1 VAYNIS
7 EFKSNIGRYGI
18 QPTNKF
24 MTIMTAPL
32 SINLS
37 SFTVIADTFNTLSAE
52 RMIYL
57 RSEQVKIPGVTIAGS
72 DNKRYG
78 VGVAQK
84 MPHNV
89 QFSDISMTFVADQEG
104 IIYRYFY
111 SWINQ
116 IVDFNGS
123 VNYAGRSSY
132 MVGYKDN
139 YVTDIYIFV
148 YDNYGNISKTIT
160 LYDAFPISMNEISL
174 DWNQTNT
181 VMKINVNFSY
191 KEWSIDNVST
201 AFGSTLDLILGAF
214 GGNLGDFTNGISFN
228 SFNTGP
234 SLFSSSFG
242 SGSPQT
248 STENP
253 TATADTTTG
262 SPSNLGGI

>member
-1 VAYNIS
+1 MAYNIS

-32 SINLS
+32 SISLS
-37 SFTVIADTFNTLSAE
+37 SFSAIADTFNTLAAE

-57 RSEQVKIPGVTIAGS
+57 RSEQVKIPGVTIAAS

-78 VGVAQK
+78 VGVQQK

-104 IIYRYFY
+104 TIYRYFY

-116 IVDFNGS
+116 IVDFNGTT
-123 VNYAGRSSY
+123 NYGGRPSY
-132 MVGYKDN
+132 MLGYKDD

-174 DWNQTNT
+174 DWNSTNT

-191 KEWSIDNVST
+191 KEWSIDNVNT
-201 AFGSTLDLILGAF
+201 AFGATLDLILGAF
-214 GGNLGDFTNGISFN
+214 GGNLGDFTNGIGFDSFQ
-228 SFNTGP
+228 TGP
-234 SLFSSSFG
+234 SLYSSNFNNS
-242 SGSPQT
+242 SQT
-248 STENP
+248 TMQTPATE
-253 TATADTTTG
+253 ADTTTG
-262 SPSNLGGI
+262 SPADLGG